1 MSLSW
6 YSGFT
11 ALKGSEVG
19 IQFRFPK
26 TYLPSLVIVNYKLLG
41 FWKNNQGSENK
52 TVIVIFILFL
62 FPQKLKLCPKV
73 AAELNQQG
81 RLSRGHIRNKQGD
94 MKWSIWEVNLFAN
107 GKVYFFLKDM
117 NRLDLYTYWQALR
130 NKIDSSLR
138 YYLIH
143 NTMGSHDS
151 LPNSQT

>member
-11 ALKGSEVG
+11 APKGSEVG

-26 TYLPSLVIVNYKLLG
+26 TDLPSLVIVNYKLLG

-81 RLSRGHIRNKQGD
+81 RLSRGHIRNKQGG
-94 MKWSIWEVNLFAN
+94 MKWSICVWPSFAI
-107 GKVYFFLKDM
+107 KY
-117 NRLDLYTYWQALR
+117 LR
-130 NKIDSSLR
+130 NKFICKWKSVFLFEGHEPFRSLLHLLASSKEQNR
-138 YYLIH
+138 
-143 NTMGSHDS
+143 
-151 LPNSQT
+151 